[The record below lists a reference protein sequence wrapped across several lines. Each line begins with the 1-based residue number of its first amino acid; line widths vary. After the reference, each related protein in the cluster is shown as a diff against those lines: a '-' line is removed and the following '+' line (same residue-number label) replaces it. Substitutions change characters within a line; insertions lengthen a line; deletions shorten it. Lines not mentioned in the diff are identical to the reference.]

1 MYMIQVKSIF
11 HAKPEEQFNQ
21 EIEEKC
27 ARQFLQEIPKW
38 NNAKEENKS
47 KIPLK

>member
-1 MYMIQVKSIF
+1 MIQVKSIF
-11 HAKPEEQFNQ
+11 HAKQKNNY
-21 EIEEKC
+21 
-27 ARQFLQEIPKW
+27 PKKSKKNVHDNFYKKSPSER